1 MKIDIKLC
9 YLYVEGP
16 DGFEVNLDNQYEFKW
31 DGQNININE
40 KANYIENFYGKN
52 INNFN
57 LIIGKNGAGKTTC
70 LNRIIKSINNLDG
83 KMIKIIKYNNEY
95 YIFHHNE
102 FKISEKS
109 ILNNLNLK
117 LNLEEYNLDEFDAV
131 EEKEDS
137 IHTKIF
143 AEENNIFQSIFY
155 TSQFSNSNYSSSLV
169 LSGKYDPFNIGLQ
182 YLLRFPEK
190 MGKESKT
197 ILNQYYS
204 FFKYISALLYKE
216 GNCEEILKELEIDG
230 LKRIKIIQNI
240 SEYSMIRHFK
250 ELNKN
255 LSSNICI
262 ENIININNIEKA
274 FIIPILYEFCYNFYP
289 GKIDIA
295 YSEKRNELKDNTDYS
310 EELRKCI
317 VDWLNKIDFTNSQFS
332 YYLELFKELKET
344 LKKFSTNE
352 VIHTDTF
359 EIKFVE
365 RVEAYINLLITI
377 NKYIEK
383 FEYNDDGIF
392 LDIIKYPEEAKD
404 LYSKA
409 LDAEISFE
417 HYFVYEWVNA
427 KNEVINLSSGEE
439 DILGLFGKISFA
451 YNSMVK
457 PTRNERVYEV
467 DKGNVS
473 GLIIFLDEPDIYL
486 HPEWK
491 RKFMYCFLKFI
502 EERFKDINVQII
514 ITSNSPILA
523 GDILK
528 KDIIFL
534 EDRKIM
540 SSDSFNETFAGN
552 LFMILKK
559 TFFMDSL
566 IGEFSTKQINYL
578 FDLISNKNGLTDEQI
593 IECKK
598 RIDLIAE
605 PIIKRRIQ
613 EQLDEKI

>member
-9 YLYVEGP
+9 YLYVEGS

-31 DGQNININE
+31 DGQKININE
-40 KANYIENFYGKN
+40 KVNYIENFYGKN

-70 LNRIIKSINNLDG
+70 LNRIIKLINNLDG

-95 YIFHHNE
+95 YIFYHNE

-117 LNLEEYNLDEFDAV
+117 LNLEEYNLDEFGAV

-143 AEENNIFQSIFY
+143 AEESNIFQSIFY
-155 TSQFSNSNYSSSLV
+155 TNQFSNSNYSSSLV
-169 LSGKYDPFNIGLQ
+169 LAGKYNPFNIGLQ

-190 MGKESKT
+190 MGKESNSVV
-197 ILNQYYS
+197 NQYYS

-216 GNCEEILKELEIDG
+216 DSCKNILEELKIDG
-230 LKRIKIIQNI
+230 LKKVKIIRNI
-240 SEYSMIRHFK
+240 GEYNIITYLK
-250 ELNKN
+250 QLNHN
-255 LSSNICI
+255 LSSNIDI
-262 ENIININNIEKA
+262 ENKINMNIEKA
-274 FIIPILYEFCYNFYP
+274 FFIPILYEFCLDFYP
-289 GKIDIA
+289 KKIHIS
-295 YSEKRNELKDNTDYS
+295 YNEKRDKLQDNTDYS

-332 YYLELFKELKET
+332 YYLEQFKELKEI
-344 LKKFSTNE
+344 LKEFSTIE

-365 RVEAYINLLITI
+365 RVEAYINLLVTI

-383 FEYNDDGIF
+383 FEYNNQGIF
-392 LDIIKYPEEAKD
+392 LDIIKYSEEGKE

-417 HYFVYEWVNA
+417 HSFVYEWVNA
-427 KNEVINLSSGEE
+427 KNEAIKLSSGEE
-439 DILGLFGKISFA
+439 DILGLFGKLSFA

-457 PTRNERVYEV
+457 PTRNERAYEV
-467 DKGNVS
+467 KKGNVS

-502 EERFKDINVQII
+502 EERFKHINVQII

-534 EDRKIM
+534 DDREIK
-540 SSDSFNETFAGN
+540 SSDYFNETFAGN
-552 LFMILKK
+552 LLMILKK

-578 FDLISNKNGLTDEQI
+578 FDLISNENGLTDQQI
-593 IECKK
+593 IECNK